1 MNPNL
6 NKARNIIRHN
16 PGLIW
21 YTKSYDQLDIRSITE
36 AVLNYGTWT
45 EFKNLSKIIGVNALA
60 RVFAS
65 LDSMPRNNLLPKVR
79 SYFKL
84 YFKRHADT

>member
-1 MNPNL
+1 MIANL
-6 NKARNIIRHN
+6 NKARNIIRKN

-21 YTKSYDQLDIRSITE
+21 YTKSYDQLDIRSVAE
-36 AVLNYGTWT
+36 AVLNYGTWG
-45 EFKNLSKIIGVNALA
+45 EFKNLSKIIGVNTLA
-60 RVFAS
+60 RVFAF

-84 YFKRHADT
+84 YFKRYAYT

>member
-1 MNPNL
+1 MIANL

-21 YTKSYDQLDIRSITE
+21 YTKSYDQLDIRSVAE
-36 AVLNYGTWT
+36 AVLNYGTWD

-84 YFKRHADT
+84 YFKHHAYT

>member
-1 MNPNL
+1 MIANL

-21 YTKSYDQLDIRSITE
+21 YTKSYDQLDIRSIAE
-36 AVLNYGTWT
+36 AILNYGTWA

>member
-36 AVLNYGTWT
+36 AILNYGTWD

>member
-6 NKARNIIRHN
+6 NKARKIIRHN
-16 PGLIW
+16 PSLIW

-36 AVLNYGTWT
+36 AVLNYGTWG
-45 EFKNLSKIIGVNALA
+45 EFKNLSKIIGLNVLA
-60 RVFAS
+60 QVFAS

-84 YFKRHADT
+84 YFKRYAYT

>member
-1 MNPNL
+1 MIANL

-21 YTKSYDQLDIRSITE
+21 YTKSYDRLDIRSVTE
-36 AVLNYGTWT
+36 AVLNYGTWG
-45 EFKNLSKIIGVNALA
+45 EFKNLSKIIGVSALA

-84 YFKRHADT
+84 YFKRYAYT

>member
-1 MNPNL
+1 MNANL

-16 PGLIW
+16 PSLIW

-36 AVLNYGTWT
+36 AVLNYGTWG
-45 EFKNLSKIIGVNALA
+45 EFMNLSKIIGVNVLA

-84 YFKRHADT
+84 YFKRYAYT

>member
-36 AVLNYGTWT
+36 AVLNYGTWG